1 MLYNVYYEETYGGT
15 YLVEASSEE
24 EAKEKVLDGLMEGC
38 LEGPEICQ
46 SSAAR
51 ILSADE
57 IAGENDEKW
66 FVTYEEDDGWRIF
79 KNGKNVSYAIPVE
92 RLYEPMM
99 TTGVMTGVTDYDR
112 EADWHGLQEF
122 EDGLNEKAWFKTNKD
137 WVSKIIDNRTDVHD
151 IYEWICSCDWR

>member
-1 MLYNVYYEETYGGT
+1 MLYNVYYEETYGDT

-24 EAKEKVLDGLMEGC
+24 EAKEKVLDGLMEGS
-38 LEGPEICQ
+38 LDGPETCQ

-51 ILSADE
+51 IMTADE
-57 IAGENDEKW
+57 LVGEDDEKW

-79 KNGKNVSYAIPVE
+79 KNGENVSYAIPVE

-99 TTGVMTGVTDYDR
+99 TTGVMTGVTDYAR
-112 EADWHGLQEF
+112 EADWHEFEEF
-122 EDGLNEKAWFKTNKD
+122 EDGLEEGAWFKTNKD